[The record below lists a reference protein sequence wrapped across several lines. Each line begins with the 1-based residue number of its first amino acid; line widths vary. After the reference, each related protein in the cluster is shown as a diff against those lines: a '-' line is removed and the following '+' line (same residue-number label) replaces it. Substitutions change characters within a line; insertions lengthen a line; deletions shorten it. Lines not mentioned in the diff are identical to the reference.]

1 MGFNSFTN
9 RMGVISYAFGDHP
22 SNSTEDRQET
32 LHIILEG
39 ELTNFIIIT
48 SQGKQETSFNN
59 NILGARSWDGRALLR
74 KRIVAN

>member
-1 MGFNSFTN
+1 MLK
-9 RMGVISYAFGDHP
+9 DHP

-48 SQGKQETSFNN
+48 SQGKQDTSFNN
-59 NILGARSWDGRALLR
+59 NILDARSWDGRVLLR
-74 KRIVAN
+74 KRIVADRFGFMVWVSFFNSNA